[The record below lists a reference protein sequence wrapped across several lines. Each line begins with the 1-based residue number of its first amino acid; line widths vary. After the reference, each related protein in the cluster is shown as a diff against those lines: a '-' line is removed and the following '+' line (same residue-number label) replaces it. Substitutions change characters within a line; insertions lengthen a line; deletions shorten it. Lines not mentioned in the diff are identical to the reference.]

1 MTEKEKKT
9 PPYLRED
16 QDRRCGKWQHLL
28 LLLFILLLLSSGIAG
43 YILGKR
49 TEVFRGGQL
58 IDTILLTPEAGE
70 KPGEEAGTILHLTG
84 HVMYTDGTPAA
95 NRTIELHSDPI
106 RTVTD
111 SVGNFLFYNVPLGE
125 HSVSII
131 NQDGSV
137 AARRD
142 ILIDRHDAVEGISI
156 GMNDDG
162 SYVVELA
169 VDIRMLEIS
178 IELGNETYLINP
190 DAVTYETTDGM
201 VVTPT
206 GRASV
211 QTGPIVTPAGNICL
225 PDGTIVLPGGSVE
238 NRPAVILPDDTLVYP
253 DVQLPVGEI
262 LISPDGT
269 VNMPD
274 GTVVK
279 PGGEIMTPDGQ
290 ILTPGNGGSIVT
302 EEQVVP
308 IGGISQNPTGDSH
321 TENAG
326 ESLDSGSPSSQY
338 ESPEEPQTETLPVS
352 PEQTEAAGGPSDND
366 LVRPGESPS
375 SGDTVPPGSS
385 GSGNQGGSG
394 GNSGGNGG
402 GNSDHGSNDSTEST
416 RPTESVHPTESTN
429 PTEGTEPTENTSPTE
444 DTSPSESTEPTEST
458 ETEESS
464 ETAESTESSSPTE
477 TTEDPDKGTLD
488 VEGQIKDSSEYISW
502 KQLSEIDLFF
512 NRDNPDS
519 PIMPGSKGYYQF
531 RLKNT
536 RDEKL
541 SIRLTISEKENHLPL
556 YFKLTPL
563 TGNRLSRQRNAV
575 EGSLEGY
582 HSTLELETEIDAR
595 AETDFRLEW
604 SWPQE
609 GHDEEDTKAGLK
621 GGAYLLDLTITAE
634 GAGK

>member
-9 PPYLRED
+9 PPYLREE

-58 IDTILLTPEAGE
+58 IDTILLSPEAGE
-70 KPGEEAGTILHLTG
+70 KSKEEAGTILHLTG

-106 RTVTD
+106 STVTD
-111 SVGNFLFYNVPLGE
+111 SAGNFLFYNVPLGE

-142 ILIDRHDAVEGISI
+142 ILLDRHDAAEGISI

-169 VDIRMLEIS
+169 MDVRMLEIS

-253 DVQLPVGEI
+253 DAQLPVGEI
-262 LISPDGT
+262 MISPDGT

-274 GTVVK
+274 GTLVK

-290 ILTPGNGGSIVT
+290 IRTPGNGGSIVT

-308 IGGISQNPTGDSH
+308 IGSSVQDTPGESQAGDV
-321 TENAG
+321 G
-326 ESLDSGSPSSQY
+326 ESLDPGSPSSRY

-352 PEQTEAAGGPSDND
+352 SAQTEAAGAPSDSD
-366 LVRPGESPS
+366 LVTPGASPS
-375 SGDTVPPGSS
+375 AGGTVTPGSS
-385 GSGNQGGSG
+385 ESGDRGENGGSNHGGSSG
-394 GNSGGNGG
+394 GNTNHESNG
-402 GNSDHGSNDSTEST
+402 STEST
-416 RPTESVHPTESTN
+416 HPTESIN
-429 PTEGTEPTENTSPTE
+429 PTESTEPTENTRPTE
-444 DTSPSESTEPTEST
+444 DTSSSESTEPTDST

-464 ETAESTESSSPTE
+464 ETTDSTESSSSVE

-488 VEGQIKDSSEYISW
+488 VEGQVKDSSEYISW

-582 HSTLELETEIDAR
+582 HSTLELETEIDAG

-609 GHDEEDTKAGLK
+609 GHDEEDTKAGIK

-634 GAGK
+634 GADK

>member
-1 MTEKEKKT
+1 MIEKEKKT
-9 PPYLRED
+9 PPYLREER
-16 QDRRCGKWQHLL
+16 DRRCGKWQHLL

-58 IDTILLTPEAGE
+58 IDTILLSPEAGE

-111 SVGNFLFYNVPLGE
+111 SAGNFLFYNVPLGE

-137 AARRD
+137 AAKRD
-142 ILIDRHDAVEGISI
+142 ILLDRHDTAEGISI

-169 VDIRMLEIS
+169 MDVRMLEIS

-201 VVTPT
+201 VVTPA

-253 DVQLPVGEI
+253 DAQLPVGEI

-302 EEQVVP
+302 EQQVVP
-308 IGGISQNPTGDSH
+308 IGDISQDTTGDSQAE
-321 TENAG
+321 TAG
-326 ESLDSGSPSSQY
+326 ESFDSGSPSSQY
-338 ESPEEPQTETLPVS
+338 ESIEEPHTETLPVS
-352 PEQTEAAGGPSDND
+352 PEQTEAAGGLSDND
-366 LVRPGESPS
+366 PVRPGESPTA
-375 SGDTVPPGSS
+375 GATTPPG
-385 GSGNQGGSG
+385 GGGNQ
-394 GNSGGNGG
+394 GGNGG
-402 GNSDHGSNDSTEST
+402 GNSGHGSNDSTEST

-429 PTEGTEPTENTSPTE
+429 PTESTEPTENTRPTE

-488 VEGQIKDSSEYISW
+488 VAGQVKDSSEYISW

-563 TGNRLSRQRNAV
+563 TGTRLSRQRNAV

-609 GHDEEDTKAGLK
+609 GHDEEDTKAGIK

-634 GAGK
+634 GADK